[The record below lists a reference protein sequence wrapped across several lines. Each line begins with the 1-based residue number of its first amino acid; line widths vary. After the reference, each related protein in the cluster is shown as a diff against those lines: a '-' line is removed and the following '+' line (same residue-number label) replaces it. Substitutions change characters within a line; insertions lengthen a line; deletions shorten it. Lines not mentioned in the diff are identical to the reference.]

1 MIDFTESIDLDEND
15 ELQDEVVDRHGTDGR
30 IDRHGA
36 KGVRY
41 VGRHDGAAAL
51 QRSFDQP
58 AKLQAL
64 RRGHSRSIVGDLRL
78 EPRNIFLA
86 GDRRRRR
93 GIPGDGDLQLRAG
106 ARLSPAK
113 IRIEQWAFPLKQ
125 VTYAVLVRHPRTELH
140 GQDPRRAHEL
150 LDHLLMGDRAAP
162 PILCGCGL

>member
-1 MIDFTESIDLDEND
+1 MGANSQHAAGTLDLVTFEELDLERGEVCGRHWADATEAQSTAVRGVERLETMIDFTESIDLDEND
-15 ELQDEVVDRHGTDGR
+15 ELQDEVVDRHGTDDR

-41 VGRHDGAAAL
+41 AGRHDGAAAL

-86 GDRRRRR
+86 GDI
-93 GIPGDGDLQLRAG
+93 GEDGV
-106 ARLSPAK
+106 
-113 IRIEQWAFPLKQ
+113 EN
-125 VTYAVLVRHPRTELH
+125 PR
-140 GQDPRRAHEL
+140 
-150 LDHLLMGDRAAP
+150 
-162 PILCGCGL
+162 